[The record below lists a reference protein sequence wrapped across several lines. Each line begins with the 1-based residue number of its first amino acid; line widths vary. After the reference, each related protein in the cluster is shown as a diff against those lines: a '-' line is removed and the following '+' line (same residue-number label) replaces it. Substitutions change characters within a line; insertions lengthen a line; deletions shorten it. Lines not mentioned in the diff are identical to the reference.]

1 MSSDPIHLARRGLM
15 LVLSSP
21 SGAGKSTLARLL
33 LSEEDDLILSI
44 SVTTRQRR
52 ASEVDGQHYH
62 FIDEAAF
69 LRMREHGE
77 LLESA
82 EVHGNFYGTPR
93 EPVEKA
99 LAQGQDVLFDIDW
112 QGAEQLAANEAHAG
126 DVVRVFVLPPNFRE
140 LKARLERR
148 AEDSSESI
156 QRRLTNAY
164 AEIGKWGEYD
174 YVLVN
179 EDLGESFPLLRA
191 ILRAER
197 VRRERV
203 VGLEGFVD
211 GLLKEADATVHATEP
226 EPAGEAGG
234 AESEAGGEQPGE
246 T

>member
-1 MSSDPIHLARRGLM
+1 M

-62 FIDEAAF
+62 FIDKAAF
-69 LRMREHGE
+69 QRMREHGE

-82 EVHGNFYGTPR
+82 EVHGNYYGTPR

-99 LAQGQDVLFDIDW
+99 LARGQDVLFDIDW
-112 QGAEQLAANEAHAG
+112 QGTEQLSENAALAG
-126 DVVRVFVLPPNFRE
+126 DLVRVFVLPPNFRE

-148 AEDSSESI
+148 AEDSSETI
-156 QRRLTNAY
+156 RRRLANARS
-164 AEIGKWGEYD
+164 EIGKWAQYD
-174 YVLVN
+174 YVIVN
-179 EDLGESFPLLRA
+179 EDLGESFPIVRA

-197 VRRERV
+197 MRRERM
-203 VGLEGFVD
+203 VGLGGFVE
-211 GLLKEADATVHATEP
+211 GLLKEADEALSG
-226 EPAGEAGG
+226 AGSGTAGVK
-234 AESEAGGEQPGE
+234 PDKP
-246 T
+246 